1 MYRYKKGIV
10 IIDFRMIKVLL
21 VDDIMLNFYGFI
33 MKFLKCKLNI
43 IVIVLS
49 NNLFGLVLFLF
60 FVFVGGKSM
69 ESS

>member
-33 MKFLKCKLNI
+33 MKFLKFKLNV
-43 IVIVLS
+43 IVIVLEVIIFIW
-49 NNLFGLVLFLF
+49 FGFI
-60 FVFVGGKSM
+60 FVFCFCRRKEYGK
-69 ESS
+69 